1 MIHLLCCLIANAQ
14 RPLLRLVELEN
25 ETKKM
30 EQFFKSIERPAF
42 RMALFACHHRD
53 DALDLVQDAM
63 CKFVSKYSMKSE
75 SEWKALFYK
84 ILQNKIRDDYRS
96 KAVRSRWRMWLG
108 KDDDEGQGDPLE
120 QLADPR
126 PCSPENEVGQQQ
138 VFEQLQLELKRL
150 SYRQQQVFL
159 LRAWEGLSVKET
171 SMAMGCSEGSVKTH
185 YFRAIEQLRNKL
197 GEHWY
202 ERC

>member
-1 MIHLLCCLIANAQ
+1 
-14 RPLLRLVELEN
+14 
-25 ETKKM
+25 M

-63 CKFVSKYSMKSE
+63 CKFASKYSMKSE
-75 SEWKALFYK
+75 AEWKALFYK

-96 KAVRSRWRMWLG
+96 KAVRSRWRIWLG
-108 KDDDEGQGDPLE
+108 KADDEGQGDPLE

-126 PCSPENEVGQQQ
+126 QCSPENEVGQQQ

-202 ERC
+202 E